1 MENEKIQKDSPEE
14 EEQQPML
21 LVENKLKNVQ
31 FQKFDQGKTKE
42 LNNPCPRQ
50 KASYLS
56 QMVYFWAEPF
66 VWRGYKNPLT
76 TSDLWD
82 LDANLTS
89 NGLVP
94 KFDAN
99 LNPLIGKRH
108 ALKKY
113 DQFTLNTRS
122 HPNRLLH

>member
-1 MENEKIQKDSPEE
+1 MGNNEKIEKDSSQ
-14 EEQQPML
+14 EEQQPM

-31 FQKFDQGKTKE
+31 FQKFNHQDDKE

-56 QMVYFWAEPF
+56 QLVYFWAEPF

-82 LDANLTS
+82 LDSNLTS

-99 LNPLIGKRH
+99 LNPLIGKV
-108 ALKKY
+108 LKR
-113 DQFTLNTRS
+113 FGFLS
-122 HPNRLLH
+122 

>member
-1 MENEKIQKDSPEE
+1 MGNEKIQKDSPEE
-14 EEQQPML
+14 EQQPML
-21 LVENKLKNVQ
+21 VEKNKSLKNVQ
-31 FQKFDQGKTKE
+31 FQKFNQENKE

-56 QMVYFWAEPF
+56 QLVYFWAEPF

-82 LDANLTS
+82 LDPNLTS

-99 LNPLIGKRH
+99 LNPLIG
-108 ALKKY
+108 
-113 DQFTLNTRS
+113 NTRCYFRGK
-122 HPNRLLH
+122 NILLRIKT